1 MDNQKD
7 NQKDRLKL
15 EKLASAVYL
24 ITDFLND
31 SDPLKWRL
39 RDKALSLLDQVVL
52 SHIDQLLSL
61 INIARLNPN
70 ASDMNLNILKRE
82 YDYFRDKLISEKEL
96 SFGQEMVTPESKLPN
111 KLLPGNSGR
120 RDTIF
125 NIIKQQGPISIADI
139 ARSVPDVSS
148 KTVQRELAELVRS
161 GVLKKEGER
170 RWSRYLTA

>member
-1 MDNQKD
+1 MDSQKD
-7 NQKDRLKL
+7 NQRDRLKL

-52 SHIDQLLSL
+52 SHINQILSL
-61 INIARLNPN
+61 INIVRLNPN
-70 ASDMNLNILKRE
+70 ASEMNLNILKRE
-82 YDYFRDKLISEKEL
+82 YDYFKDRLVSEKEL
-96 SFGQEMVTPESKLPN
+96 SFEQETLISGAKLSP
-111 KLLPGNSGR
+111 KLHAGNSDR

-125 NIIKQQGPISIADI
+125 KIIKQNGPISIADI
-139 ARSVPDVSS
+139 ARAVPDVSS

-161 GVLKKEGER
+161 GALKKEGER
-170 RWSRYLTA
+170 RWSRYLTV